1 MIRIY
6 RALMLALAGFGLF
19 AFMALAQSLDD
30 ARRAEAE
37 LISERTSVL
46 PGETVFIALRM
57 TMDPGWHIYWR
68 NAGDAGL
75 PPQLILKETASI
87 AEEALGE
94 MMWPLPKLLPV
105 VDGEIMDYGYDDEAV
120 FALAL
125 TVPADAAGQRHPGL
139 KQGCAGCN
147 AVRDALS

>member
-1 MIRIY
+1 
-6 RALMLALAGFGLF
+6 
-19 AFMALAQSLDD
+19 
-30 ARRAEAE
+30 
-37 LISERTSVL
+37 
-46 PGETVFIALRM
+46 M

-120 FALAL
+120 FALPL
-125 TVPADAAGQRHPGL
+125 TVPADAAGEVRIE
-139 KQGCAGCN
+139 
-147 AVRDALS
+147 AVADYLICESICIPETADVSLVLAVGEPRTPPDALVTSLSGACLKSLWGRAG